1 MSGTSSPQA
10 NRKASVVDPQ
20 PARKASVIDPE
31 PKQPY
36 DGPIKLVGRKHSVI
50 NPMKQKF
57 ILSAELAAGTM
68 ARLFAVTNETP
79 EDHPHLFLMVAR
91 LQRMVRRA
99 LDRSR
104 LQSKVVAVQLAKRR
118 AARVLIDEHRVDGPE
133 IDICKD
139 LSQWT
144 LETFNS
150 AFTSQQQHRKPATVR
165 NLGSAAQLLL
175 AALEGVGTLGGHQT
189 YAGFITALHV
199 FLADV
204 FGATAV
210 YVCRII
216 KVATA
221 NGESRAFV
229 VGNADP

>member
-10 NRKASVVDPQ
+10 NRKASVV
-20 PARKASVIDPE
+20 DPE

-68 ARLFAVTNETP
+68 ARLFAVTNETA

-118 AARVLIDEHRVDGPE
+118 RCWPFP
-133 IDICKD
+133 
-139 LSQWT
+139 LSLQ
-144 LETFNS
+144 
-150 AFTSQQQHRKPATVR
+150 
-165 NLGSAAQLLL
+165 
-175 AALEGVGTLGGHQT
+175 
-189 YAGFITALHV
+189 
-199 FLADV
+199 
-204 FGATAV
+204 
-210 YVCRII
+210 
-216 KVATA
+216 
-221 NGESRAFV
+221 
-229 VGNADP
+229 